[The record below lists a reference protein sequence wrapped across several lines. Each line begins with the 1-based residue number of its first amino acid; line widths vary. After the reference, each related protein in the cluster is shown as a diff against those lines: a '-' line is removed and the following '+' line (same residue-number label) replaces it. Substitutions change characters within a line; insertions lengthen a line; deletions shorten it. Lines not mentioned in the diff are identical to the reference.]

1 MKLIETLTTQQTID
15 LLNGNTVGFFSHL
28 FKNSDTF
35 YSKAPNLCLG
45 YYTERSGEKT
55 ISPTYEKL
63 IKLVE
68 ENSSVTQTVDEL
80 LGNLIRSKF
89 IEKWER
95 VYDILITEQYSALD
109 NSSFT
114 ETKSKTDNNTKTYGM
129 SIAKNGSNM
138 DTKTYNTTVEDTG
151 ENSNKQ
157 TTTRENNENNDFY
170 GFNSSTP
177 VPESSSNNSESETT
191 QGSALD
197 NTNHNIN
204 TKTGTDTIDYNIN
217 ERETR
222 SGTDTDNTTISE
234 RTSNSGR
241 NTSGAELITE
251 ELNLRNEQIFFNIVY
266 KDIDS
271 ITTIQI
277 YI

>member
-1 MKLIETLTTQQTID
+1 MKLIETLTTTQLVD
-15 LLNGNTVGFFSHL
+15 LLNGNKVSFFNHL
-28 FKNSDTF
+28 FNQNDSF
-35 YSKAPNLCLG
+35 YSKTNAICLG

-68 ENSSVTQTVDEL
+68 ENETVTQTTEEL
-80 LGNLIRSKF
+80 LGSLIRSKF
-89 IEKWER
+89 IDKWER
-95 VYDILITEQYSALD
+95 VYQVLINEQYSALD
-109 NSSFT
+109 NSYFT

-129 SIAKNGSNM
+129 NIAKNGSNI

-157 TTTRENNENNDFY
+157 TTIRENNENNDFY
-170 GFNSSTP
+170 GFNSITP

-217 ERETR
+217 ESETR
-222 SGTDTDNTTISE
+222 SGTDTDNTTITENS
-234 RTSNSGR
+234 SNSGR
-241 NTSGAELITE
+241 NVSGAELITE
-251 ELNLRNEQIFFNIVY
+251 ELNLRNEQIFFNIIY